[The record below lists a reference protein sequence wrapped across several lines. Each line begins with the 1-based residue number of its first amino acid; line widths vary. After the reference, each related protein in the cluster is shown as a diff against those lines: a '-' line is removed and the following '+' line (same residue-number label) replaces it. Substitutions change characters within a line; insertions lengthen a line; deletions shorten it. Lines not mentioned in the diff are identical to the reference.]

1 MQVLLLLLLRL
12 RLRLSTRTATATPTL
27 RTSRATKHVATGAQ
41 LRLDPRPRRLLHL
54 DRLGAAEVD

>member
-1 MQVLLLLLLRL
+1 MKVLLLLLLRL
-12 RLRLSTRTATATPTL
+12 RLRLSTPTATATPTL
-27 RTSRATKHVATGAQ
+27 NTSRAAKRAATGAQ